1 MRIRLV
7 FPEKD
12 LDRIRA
18 MGLRQGAEEKLRL
31 VGGVIKRGCSDKILD
46 ADVFAALRANFNAWI
61 LVETEAAQR
70 RVLSALQMD
79 EETARQHIR
88 IVRRPDHQPGR
99 A

>member
-1 MRIRLV
+1 VTRERV
-7 FPEKD
+7 
-12 LDRIRA
+12 
-18 MGLRQGAEEKLRL
+18 RQIEAKALKKLRL

-61 LVETEAAQR
+61 LVETEDAQR